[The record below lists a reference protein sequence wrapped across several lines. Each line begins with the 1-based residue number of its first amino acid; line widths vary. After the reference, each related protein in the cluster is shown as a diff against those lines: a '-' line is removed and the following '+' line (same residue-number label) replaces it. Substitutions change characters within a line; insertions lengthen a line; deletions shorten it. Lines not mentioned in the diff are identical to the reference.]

1 MRVGKSFHPTSV
13 LPSAENHRKGTM
25 AKNAKRI
32 RYAVAGQGYIAQAAV
47 LPAFQNAA
55 KNSELVALISD
66 DPAKLG
72 RLARKYDV
80 PHTYAYD
87 EYDKCLT
94 SGAVD
99 AVYIAL
105 PNHMHQEYTIR
116 AAQAGVHVL
125 CEKPMALTVGEC
137 QSMIDACRENRVK
150 LMIAYRLHF
159 EKSNLK
165 AIKLAQA
172 GKLGDLRIFSS
183 VFTMQVKEGNS
194 RLQRSLGGGTLYD
207 IGIYC
212 INAARYL
219 FQDEPVRVFANRASS
234 QDVRFSEVEEMVS
247 ASLVFP
253 QDRLATFVCSFGASD
268 VSTYQIVGTR
278 GDLVVQ
284 NAYEYSSAMTHTLTI
299 KGNER
304 QRTFAK
310 RDQFA
315 PELIYFSDCIREDK
329 EPEPSGAEG
338 MADIRVINGLYR
350 SAENQSPVTLSE
362 FQEVARPA
370 PNQEITRPPV
380 KKPSLYHAEAPSRD

>member
-1 MRVGKSFHPTSV
+1 
-13 LPSAENHRKGTM
+13 M
-25 AKNAKRI
+25 ANKIKTQKI

-47 LPAFQNAA
+47 LPAFENAA

-66 DPAKLG
+66 DPAKLAK
-72 RLARKYDV
+72 LARKYHV
-80 PHTYAYD
+80 KRTYDYSD
-87 EYDKCLT
+87 YDKCVH
-94 SGAVD
+94 SGDVD

-116 AAQAGVHVL
+116 AAEAGAHVL

-137 QSMIDACRENRVK
+137 QSMIRACRENEVK

-165 AIKLAQA
+165 AIELAQS
-172 GKLGDLRIFSS
+172 GKLGEIRIFNS

-194 RLQRSLGGGTLYD
+194 RLQSSLGGGTLYD

-219 FQDEPVRVFANRASS
+219 FQDEPVKVFANRASRH
-234 QDVRFSEVEEMVS
+234 DVRFSEVEEMVS
-247 ASLVFP
+247 ANVVFP
-253 QDRLATFVCSFGASD
+253 KDRLAGFVCSFGASD

-278 GDLVVQ
+278 GDLVVN
-284 NAYEYSSAMTHTLTI
+284 NAYEYSSTITHTLTV
-299 KGNER
+299 KGKEKR
-304 QRTFAK
+304 RTFSK

-315 PELIYFSDCIREDK
+315 PELIYFSECILENK

-350 SAENQSPVTLSE
+350 SAENHSPAALSE
-362 FQEVARPA
+362 FEDVSRPA
-370 PNQEITRPPV
+370 PNQGITRPAV

>member
-1 MRVGKSFHPTSV
+1 
-13 LPSAENHRKGTM
+13 M
-25 AKNAKRI
+25 ANKKKKRI

-47 LPAFQNAA
+47 LPAFENAA

-66 DPAKLG
+66 DPAKLA

-80 PHTYAYD
+80 KHTYHYSEYD
-87 EYDKCLT
+87 ECLR
-94 SGAVD
+94 SGDVD

-116 AAQAGVHVL
+116 AAEARIHVL

-137 QSMIDACRENRVK
+137 QSMIQACRENRAK

-165 AIKLAQA
+165 AIELAQS
-172 GKLGDLRIFSS
+172 GKLGDLRIFNS
-183 VFTMQVKEGNS
+183 VFTMQVKAGNS
-194 RLQRSLGGGTLYD
+194 RLQSALGGGTLYD

-219 FQDEPVRVFANRASS
+219 FQDEPVKVFANRASS
-234 QDVRFSEVEEMVS
+234 DDARFSEVEEMVS
-247 ASLVFP
+247 ANLMFP
-253 QDRLATFVCSFGASD
+253 RDRLATFVCSFGASD
-268 VSTYQIVGTR
+268 MSTYQIVGTR
-278 GDLVVQ
+278 GDLVVN
-284 NAYEYSSAMTHTLTI
+284 NAYEYSSPMTHTLRI
-299 KGNER
+299 KGKEKR
-304 QRTFAK
+304 RTFAK

-315 PELIYFSDCIREDK
+315 PELIYFSECILEDK

-338 MADIRVINGLYR
+338 KADIHVINGLYR
-350 SAENQSPVTLSE
+350 SAENQSPVALNE
-362 FQEVARPA
+362 FEKVSRPT
-370 PNQEITRPPV
+370 PNQEITRPAV

>member
-1 MRVGKSFHPTSV
+1 
-13 LPSAENHRKGTM
+13 M
-25 AKNAKRI
+25 ANKRTKRI

-47 LPAFQNAA
+47 LPAFDNAA
-55 KNSELVALISD
+55 KNSELTALISD

-72 RLARKYDV
+72 QLAKKYKV
-80 PHTYAYD
+80 EHTYGYSDYD
-87 EYDKCLT
+87 ECLR
-94 SGAVD
+94 SGNVD

-105 PNHMHQEYTIR
+105 PNHMHPEYTIR
-116 AAQAGVHVL
+116 AARAGVHVL

-137 QSMIDACRENRVK
+137 QSMIQACRENRAK

-165 AIKLAQA
+165 AIQLAQS

-194 RLQRSLGGGTLYD
+194 RLQKSLGGGTLYD

-219 FQDEPVRVFANRASS
+219 FQDEPVKVFAHRASS
-234 QDVRFSEVEEMVS
+234 DDDRFSEVEEMVS

-253 QDRLATFVCSFGASD
+253 GDRLATFVCSFGASD

-278 GDLVVQ
+278 GDLVVE
-284 NAYEYSSAMTHTLTI
+284 NAYEYASSITHTLTI
-299 KGNER
+299 KGKEK

-315 PELIYFSDCIREDK
+315 PELIYFSECILEDK

-350 SAENQSPVTLSE
+350 SAENQSPVALSDFE
-362 FQEVARPA
+362 DVSRPKPDQEISRPA
-370 PNQEITRPPV
+370 V

>member
-1 MRVGKSFHPTSV
+1 
-13 LPSAENHRKGTM
+13 M
-25 AKNAKRI
+25 AKNARERI

-80 PHTYAYD
+80 AHTYDYG

-116 AAQAGVHVL
+116 AAQAGIHVL

-137 QSMIDACRENRVK
+137 QSMIRACRENRVK

-159 EKSNLK
+159 EKSNLR
-165 AIKLAQA
+165 AIKLAQS

-194 RLQRSLGGGTLYD
+194 RLRRSLGGGTLYD

-219 FQDEPVRVFANRASS
+219 FQDEPLRVFANRASS
-234 QDVRFSEVEEMVS
+234 NDVRFSKVEEMVS
-247 ASLVFP
+247 ANLVFP
-253 QDRLATFVCSFGASD
+253 RDRLATFVCSFGASD
-268 VSTYQIVGTR
+268 VSTYQMVGTR
-278 GDLVVQ
+278 GDLVVH
-284 NAYEYSSAMTHTLTI
+284 NAYQYSSAMTHTLTI
-299 KGNER
+299 KGNEKR
-304 QRTFAK
+304 RTFAK

-350 SAENQSPVTLSE
+350 SAANQSPVALSDFE
-362 FQEVARPA
+362 DVARPE
-370 PNQEITRPPV
+370 PNQEITRPAV

>member
-1 MRVGKSFHPTSV
+1 
-13 LPSAENHRKGTM
+13 M
-25 AKNAKRI
+25 ANKRTQRI

-47 LPAFQNAA
+47 LPAFENAA

-66 DPAKLG
+66 DADKLAKL
-72 RLARKYDV
+72 AKKYDV
-80 PHTYAYD
+80 KHTYDYS
-87 EYDKCLT
+87 EYDKCLR
-94 SGAVD
+94 SGDVD

-105 PNHMHQEYTIR
+105 PNHMHQEYAIR
-116 AAQAGVHVL
+116 AAEAGVHVL
-125 CEKPMALTVGEC
+125 CEKPMALTVAEC
-137 QSMIDACRENRVK
+137 QSMIQACRENAVK

-165 AIKLAQA
+165 AIELAQS

-194 RLQRSLGGGTLYD
+194 RLQRALGGGTLYD

-219 FQDEPVRVFANRASS
+219 FQDEPVKVFANRASS
-234 QDVRFSEVEEMVS
+234 NDVRFSEVEEMVG

-253 QDRLATFVCSFGASD
+253 KDRLATFVCSFGASD
-268 VSTYQIVGTR
+268 VSAYQIVGTR
-278 GDLVVQ
+278 GDLVVK
-284 NAYEYSSAMTHTLTI
+284 NAYEYSSTISHTLTI
-299 KGNER
+299 KER
-304 QRTFAK
+304 EKQRTFSK

-315 PELIYFSDCIREDK
+315 PELIYFSECILEDK

-350 SAENQSPVTLSE
+350 SAENHSPVALTE
-362 FQEVARPA
+362 FEEVSRPV
-370 PNQEITRPPV
+370 PNQEITRPAI
-380 KKPSLYHAEAPSRD
+380 KKPSLYHAEAPSRE

>member
-1 MRVGKSFHPTSV
+1 
-13 LPSAENHRKGTM
+13 M
-25 AKNAKRI
+25 AKKSSKQGRI

-47 LPAFQNAA
+47 LPAFENAA
-55 KNSELVALISD
+55 KNSKLVALISD

-72 RLARKYDV
+72 KLAKKYDV
-80 PHTYAYD
+80 KHTCDYS
-87 EYDKCLT
+87 EYDRCLS
-94 SGAVD
+94 SGEVD

-105 PNHMHQEYTIR
+105 PNHMHHQYTIR

-137 QSMIDACRENRVK
+137 QAMIRACRENRAK

-159 EKSNLK
+159 EKANLK
-165 AIKLAQA
+165 AIELAES
-172 GKLGDLRIFSS
+172 GKLGNLRIFSS
-183 VFTMQVKEGNS
+183 LFTMQVKEGNS
-194 RLQRSLGGGTLYD
+194 RLQKALGGGTLYD

-219 FQDEPVRVFANRASS
+219 FQDEPVKVFANRASS
-234 QDVRFSEVEEMVS
+234 DDVRFAEVEEMVG

-253 QDRLATFVCSFGASD
+253 RDRLATFICSFGASD

-278 GDLVVQ
+278 GDLVVN
-284 NAYEYSSAMTHTLTI
+284 NAYEFSSEITHTLMI
-299 KGNER
+299 KGR
-304 QRTFAK
+304 KKQRAFAK

-315 PELIYFSDCIREDK
+315 PELIYFSECILEDK

-338 MADIRVINGLYR
+338 MADIRVINALYR

-362 FQEVARPA
+362 FEEVSRPA
-370 PNQEITRPPV
+370 PNQEITRPSV
-380 KKPSLYHAEAPSRD
+380 RKPPLYHAEAPSRD

>member
-1 MRVGKSFHPTSV
+1 
-13 LPSAENHRKGTM
+13 M
-25 AKNAKRI
+25 AKNGRKRI

-47 LPAFQNAA
+47 LPAFKNAA
-55 KNSELVALISD
+55 KNCELVALISD

-72 RLARKYDV
+72 RLAKKYDV
-80 PHTYAYD
+80 QHTYDYGDYD
-87 EYDKCLT
+87 RCLS

-116 AAQAGVHVL
+116 AAQAGIHVL
-125 CEKPMALTVGEC
+125 CEKPMALTVAEC
-137 QSMIDACRENRVK
+137 QSMIHACRDNRVK

-165 AIKLAQA
+165 AIKLAQS

-219 FQDEPVRVFANRASS
+219 FQDEPLRVFANRASS
-234 QDVRFSEVEEMVS
+234 DDVRFSEVEEMVS
-247 ASLVFP
+247 ANLVFP
-253 QDRLATFVCSFGASD
+253 KDRLATFVCSFGASD

-278 GDLVVQ
+278 GDLVVH
-284 NAYEYSSAMTHTLTI
+284 NAYEYSSAMRHTLTI
-299 KGNER
+299 KGNEKR
-304 QRTFAK
+304 RTFAK

-315 PELIYFSDCIREDK
+315 PELIYFSDCILKDK

-338 MADIRVINGLYR
+338 MADVRVINGLYR
-350 SAENQSPVTLSE
+350 SAENQSPVTLSDFE
-362 FQEVARPA
+362 EVARPA
-370 PNQEITRPPV
+370 PESGDYSARHQEASSVSCGSP
-380 KKPSLYHAEAPSRD
+380 KPGLNRCRS

>member
-1 MRVGKSFHPTSV
+1 MGSNRT
-13 LPSAENHRKGTM
+13 
-25 AKNAKRI
+25 KRI

-47 LPAFQNAA
+47 LPAFENAA

-66 DPAKLG
+66 DPAKLAK
-72 RLARKYDV
+72 LARRYDV
-80 PHTYAYD
+80 KHTYDYS
-87 EYDKCLT
+87 EYDKCLR
-94 SGAVD
+94 SGDVD

-105 PNHMHQEYTIR
+105 PNHMHQEYTVR
-116 AAQAGVHVL
+116 AAEAGIHVL
-125 CEKPMALTVGEC
+125 CEKPMALTAGEC
-137 QSMIDACRENRVK
+137 QTMIQACRQNRAK

-165 AIKLAQA
+165 AIQLTQS
-172 GKLGDLRIFSS
+172 GKLGELRLFSS

-194 RLQRSLGGGTLYD
+194 RLQRALGGGTLYD

-219 FQDEPVRVFANRASS
+219 FQDEPVKVFANRASS
-234 QDVRFSEVEEMVS
+234 DDVRFSEVEEMVS
-247 ASLVFP
+247 ASFVFP
-253 QDRLATFVCSFGASD
+253 KDRLATFVCSFGASD

-278 GDLVVQ
+278 GDLVVN
-284 NAYEYSSAMTHTLTI
+284 NAYEYSSAITHTLTI
-299 KGNER
+299 QGKEKR
-304 QRTFAK
+304 RTFAK

-315 PELIYFSDCIREDK
+315 PELIYFSECILEDK

-350 SAENQSPVTLSE
+350 SAENQSPVALSE
-362 FQEVARPA
+362 FEEVSRPT
-370 PNQEITRPPV
+370 PNQGITRPAV

>member
-1 MRVGKSFHPTSV
+1 
-13 LPSAENHRKGTM
+13 M
-25 AKNAKRI
+25 AKKTTKRI

-47 LPAFQNAA
+47 LPAFENAA

-72 RLARKYDV
+72 KLATKYGV
-80 PHTYAYD
+80 KHTYDYS
-87 EYDKCLT
+87 EYDKCLR
-94 SGAVD
+94 SGDVD
-99 AVYIAL
+99 AIYIAL
-105 PNHMHQEYTIR
+105 PNHLHQEYTIR
-116 AAQAGVHVL
+116 AAQAGIHVL

-137 QSMIDACRENRVK
+137 QVMIQACRANRAK

-165 AIKLAQA
+165 AIQLVQSE
-172 GKLGDLRIFSS
+172 KLGDLRIFNS

-194 RLQRSLGGGTLYD
+194 RLKRALGGGTLYD

-219 FQDEPVRVFANRASS
+219 FQDEPVKVFANRASCD
-234 QDVRFSEVEEMVS
+234 DVRFSEVEEMVS

-253 QDRLATFVCSFGASD
+253 RDRLATFICSFGASD

-278 GDLVVQ
+278 GDLVVD
-284 NAYEYSSAMTHTLTI
+284 NAYEFSSEITHTLRI
-299 KGNER
+299 KGKKK
-304 QRTFAK
+304 QRSFAK

-315 PELIYFSDCIREDK
+315 PELVYFSECILEDK

-350 SAENQSPVTLSE
+350 SAENQSPVALSE
-362 FQEVARPA
+362 FEEVSRPT
-370 PNQEITRPPV
+370 PGQEITRPSI
-380 KKPSLYHAEAPSRD
+380 KKPSLYHAEAPGRD